1 MRPGPLSTLFCAL
14 VALASSGA
22 VTSGRASTEEKVVTP
37 PPRTVLELYTSQGC
51 SSCPAADALFHK
63 YASRPDVIALTMP
76 VDYWDYLGWKDTLAN
91 PKFSQRQRKYA
102 KVRGDGRIYT
112 PQVIV
117 NGLTHAVGSKEADID
132 KQIEATNAQLAAH
145 RIGVR
150 MVTKDGKLTIEA
162 EGLPGNAP
170 QTEGIKDATIWLAV
184 LQKSA
189 EVEIKRGE
197 NHGRKVTYVNV
208 VRELTSVGTWSG
220 KPLKIVLERHAVMQ
234 PGTESCVVFLQQG
247 MGGPIIG
254 AAEVDRW

>member
-1 MRPGPLSTLFCAL
+1 MRPGPLSTLFCAFAAMAVSGAFMSGL
-14 VALASSGA
+14 ALAQEKKPKP
-22 VTSGRASTEEKVVTP
+22 VT
-37 PPRTVLELYTSQGC
+37 RTVLELYTSQGC
-51 SSCPAADALFHK
+51 SSCPPADALLHK
-63 YASRPDVIALTMP
+63 FASRPDIIALTLP

-102 KVRGDGRIYT
+102 KIRGDGRIYT

-117 NGLTHAVGSKEADID
+117 NGLTHAVGSRESDIE
-132 KQIEATNAQLAAH
+132 KQIEATNAQLAHH
-145 RIGVR
+145 RIGLR
-150 MVTKDGKLTIEA
+150 MHAEEGKLTIEA
-162 EGLPGNAP
+162 DGAPEGAAQG
-170 QTEGIKDATIWLAV
+170 EGVKDATIWLAV

-220 KPLKIVLERHAVMQ
+220 KPLEIVLERHAVMQ

-254 AAEVDRW
+254 AAEVERW

>member
-1 MRPGPLSTLFCAL
+1 MRPGPLCKLICAIAAAA
-14 VALASSGA
+14 VSGVVMSGLASA
-22 VTSGRASTEEKVVTP
+22 EEKPVKPVA
-37 PPRTVLELYTSQGC
+37 RTVLELYTSQGC
-51 SSCPAADALFHK
+51 SSCPPADALLHK
-63 YASRPDVIALTMP
+63 FASRPDIIAMTMP

-112 PQVIV
+112 PQVVI
-117 NGLTHAVGSKEADID
+117 NGLTHAVGSKEAEIE
-132 KQIEATNAQLAAH
+132 KQIEATVAQLAAQ

-150 MVTKDGKLTIEA
+150 MRAKDGKLTIEA
-162 EGLPGNAP
+162 DGIPDGAP
-170 QTEGIKDATIWLAV
+170 QGVGIKDTTIWLAV

-220 KPLKIVLERHAVMQ
+220 KPVRIVLERHAVMQ

-247 MGGPIIG
+247 MAGPIIG
-254 AAEVDRW
+254 AAEVERW